1 MNSFENRG
9 RRGSAA
15 RGLGVANGRRVFSTT
30 LFSRL
35 PEVFRH
41 PDARFSRHPDA
52 RGFSLLEV
60 LVATSVLG
68 VALAALAQLFA
79 VAIHL
84 NARARSM
91 TFAVLLA
98 EQKVEELVADAGLGP
113 SPAGA
118 LARNTAGY
126 CDYVD
131 RNGHSLGR
139 DLTPPPGAVYL
150 RRWSIEALP
159 VRPDT
164 AFVLQ
169 VLATRSH
176 VTDAASDVMRRPDT
190 IRLVTVRTR
199 VTS

>member
-1 MNSFENRG
+1 MKSFDNRG
-9 RRGSAA
+9 RHDAASRGP
-15 RGLGVANGRRVFSTT
+15 GVANGLRVFRT
-30 LFSRL
+30 F
-35 PEVFRH
+35 P
-41 PDARFSRHPDA
+41 RHPDA

-118 LARNTAGY
+118 LDRNTPGY

-131 RNGHSLGR
+131 RNGHSLGG
-139 DLTPPPGAVYL
+139 DTAPPPGAVYL
-150 RRWSIEALP
+150 RRWSIETLP
-159 VRPDT
+159 VHPDT
-164 AFVLQ
+164 TFVLQ

-176 VTDAASDVMRRPDT
+176 VTADAASDVTRRPDT
-190 IRLVTVRTR
+190 VRLVLIRMR
-199 VTS
+199 GRS